1 MGVYLVVQPCFAT
14 EALELAR
21 PTLGKREDTQEK
33 KGLLMGCG
41 VSSLVIDT
49 LCKQAVGENAAV
61 ACFYF
66 DFAAPVEQSPAAILG
81 SVLKQVVGGLD
92 EVPGSIVK
100 AFRGRGK
107 VIGGQR
113 LALSEIVEFLQD
125 ILSSRCTFICI
136 DALDECPAG
145 HRVKLLNSL
154 NQILQKSPG
163 ARIFLTGR
171 PHILGE
177 VEKRLAGRVATRSI
191 TPTKDDIVIFL
202 RAKLRE
208 DTIPDAMDGI
218 LEEEI
223 LKNIPETVS
232 EM

>member
-1 MGVYLVVQPCFAT
+1 VREGI
-14 EALELAR
+14 
-21 PTLGKREDTQEK
+21 LGEGKVS
-33 KGLLMGCG
+33 LIGCDL
-41 VSSLVIDT
+41 SSLVVDT
-49 LCKQAVGENAAV
+49 LCKQAVEENAAV

-66 DFAAPVEQSPAAILG
+66 DFAAQEEQSPAVILG
-81 SVLKQVVGGLD
+81 SVLRQVVSGLG
-92 EVPGSIVK
+92 EVPERAVK
-100 AFRGRGK
+100 AFRDREK
-107 VIGGQR
+107 VIGGQA

-125 ILSSRCTFICI
+125 VSSSRCTSICI

-145 HRVKLLNSL
+145 HRVKLLDSL

-171 PHILGE
+171 PHIRGE
-177 VEKRLAGRVATRSI
+177 VNKHLSGRATTRSI
-191 TPTKDDIVIFL
+191 IPTKNDIIIFL

-208 DTIPDAMDGI
+208 DTMPNAMDKS

-223 LKNIPETVS
+223 VQKILETVS